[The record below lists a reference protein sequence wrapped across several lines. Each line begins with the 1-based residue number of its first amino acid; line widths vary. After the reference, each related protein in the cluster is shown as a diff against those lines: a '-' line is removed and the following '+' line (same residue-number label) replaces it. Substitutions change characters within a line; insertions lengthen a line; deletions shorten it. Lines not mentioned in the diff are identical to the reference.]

1 MFQHS
6 PKQIAVNLGS
16 GALPAATL
24 ASITIGQNVPPGALI
39 AVIIQGAQTAAAAVT
54 TTVLGKGDEI
64 SLGPAGPF
72 SYDAATAAYIRWVVF
87 RTPSGYVPGNQILLT
102 ASSTWPA
109 TTYAT
114 VVWLQNSS
122 QYLGYGGQAFA
133 AAANTAFGFTVNL
146 GSGTIISNAY
156 RQSTLELCF
165 STNAAAQ
172 AWNGLGNNLATPDAG
187 SWSSFI
193 NGAGTGLGV
202 INLWAAYSQRPPV
215 ASSIIGRYAV
225 AVNTYHVFIRFGGG

>member
-6 PKQIAVNLGS
+6 PKQRAINLGS

-24 ASITIGQNVPPGALI
+24 ASITIGQNIPAGALL
-39 AVIIQGAQTAAAAVT
+39 AVIIQGAQTAATAVT

-72 SYDAATAAYIRWVVF
+72 SFDAATAAYIRWVVF
-87 RTPSGYVPGNQILLT
+87 RTPSGYNSGQSILLSG
-102 ASSTWPA
+102 SSAWPA

-114 VVWLQNSS
+114 LVYLENSS
-122 QYLGYGGQAFA
+122 QYLGYGGAAFA
-133 AAANTAFGFTVNL
+133 AGANVAFGFTVAL
-146 GSGTIISNAY
+146 GSGTIISNAF
-156 RQSTLELCF
+156 RNSVVELCF
-165 STNAAAQ
+165 STNAAAV

-187 SWSSFI
+187 TWTSFI

-215 ASSIIGRYAV
+215 SSSIIGRYAV